1 MGYCSY
7 NGQRVPGNKQNCTKP
22 GTTWIEGEAKDSGF
36 QGNFF
41 IGQDFGNAVMNTLNP
56 DSPETE
62 EDFLGYMKR
71 RADDDPYG
79 LAIDSALTVAGGGIG
94 GQLLRKLGLGKLLK
108 AGITKKK
115 TITGTTTPVFKKG
128 TSGQLKKGSKW
139 GATSKEVTRPRF
151 IPGMAL
157 GFGAVQADRAGISTP
172 FNTPFSEQGQASA
185 QQRDLTNLE
194 NAIAGIDNKNSA
206 ADVEK
211 AATEKAAA
219 AQSKIDNMSFF
230 DKFKLGMKDPA
241 IAAQF
246 GAGLRDIG
254 GNQVGASEL
263 GKMQSTMATAAAA
276 GGPNAADFNATKVSD
291 TVLKDRFMTGSSI
304 FKIGDSETK
313 RKANAAEMVAMY
325 RSVQAKL
332 YAAGDR
338 TDDEYVMA
346 VLRAQSQKA

>member
-1 MGYCSY
+1 M
-7 NGQRVPGNKQNCTKP
+7 
-22 GTTWIEGEAKDSGF
+22 
-36 QGNFF
+36 
-41 IGQDFGNAVMNTLNP
+41 
-56 DSPETE
+56 
-62 EDFLGYMKR
+62 
-71 RADDDPYG
+71 
-79 LAIDSALTVAGGGIG
+79 
-94 GQLLRKLGLGKLLK
+94 RKLGLGKLLK
-108 AGITKKK
+108 SAVTKKK
-115 TITGTTTPVFKKG
+115 TKTIDKKPEIVNG
-128 TSGQLKKGSKW
+128 KIVKGSKY
-139 GATSKEVTRPRF
+139 GKTTTEVTRPRF

-157 GFGAVQADRAGISTP
+157 GYGAVQADRAGISTP

>member
-108 AGITKKK
+108 SAVTKKK
-115 TITGTTTPVFKKG
+115 TKTIDKKPEIVNG
-128 TSGQLKKGSKW
+128 KIVKGSKY
-139 GATSKEVTRPRF
+139 GKTTTEVTRPRF

-157 GFGAVQADRAGISTP
+157 GYGAVQADRAGISTP

-194 NAIAGIDNKNSA
+194 NAMAGIDNKNSA

-276 GGPNAADFNATKVSD
+276 GRPNAADFNATKVSD

>member
-108 AGITKKK
+108 SAVTKKK
-115 TITGTTTPVFKKG
+115 TKTIDKKPEIVNG
-128 TSGQLKKGSKW
+128 KIVKGSKY
-139 GATSKEVTRPRF
+139 GKTTTEVTRPRF

-157 GFGAVQADRAGISTP
+157 GYGAVQADRAGISTP

-194 NAIAGIDNKNSA
+194 NAMAGIDNKNSA

>member
-108 AGITKKK
+108 SAVTKKK
-115 TITGTTTPVFKKG
+115 TKTIDKKPEIVNG
-128 TSGQLKKGSKW
+128 KIVKGSKY
-139 GATSKEVTRPRF
+139 GKTTTEVTRPRF

-157 GFGAVQADRAGISTP
+157 GYGAVQADRAGISTP
-172 FNTPFSEQGQASA
+172 FNTPFSQEGQASA

-211 AATEKAAA
+211 AATEKATA

>member
-108 AGITKKK
+108 SAVTKKK
-115 TITGTTTPVFKKG
+115 TKTIDKKPEIVNG
-128 TSGQLKKGSKW
+128 KIVKGSKY
-139 GATSKEVTRPRF
+139 GKTTTEVTRPRF

-157 GFGAVQADRAGISTP
+157 GYGAVQADRAGISTP
-172 FNTPFSEQGQASA
+172 FNTPFSQEGQASA

-263 GKMQSTMATAAAA
+263 GRMQTDLASAAAS
-276 GGPNAADFNATKVSD
+276 GSGPSASLFNATKLSEAS
-291 TVLKDRFMTGSSI
+291 LMKRFTDNKPFFS
-304 FKIGDSETK
+304 IGDSEAK
-313 RKANAAEMVAMY
+313 REKKATYMTGLY
-325 RSVQAKL
+325 RSLQAELLAKNL
-332 YAAGDR
+332 PADDR
-338 TDDEYVMA
+338 TVMA
-346 VLRAQSQKA
+346 LLEEKFGKKA

>member
-22 GTTWIEGEAKDSGF
+22 GTTWIEEEAKDSGF

-41 IGQDFGNAVMNTLNP
+41 IGKDFGNAIMNTLDP
-56 DSPETE
+56 ESPETE
-62 EDFLGYMKR
+62 EDFSGYLKR

-108 AGITKKK
+108 SAVTKKK
-115 TITGTTTPVFKKG
+115 TKTIDKKPEIVNGKIVKGSKYGTTT
-128 TSGQLKKGSKW
+128 
-139 GATSKEVTRPRF
+139 KEVTRPRF

-157 GFGAVQADRAGISTP
+157 GYGAVQADRAGISTP
-172 FNTPFSEQGQASA
+172 FNTPFSQEGQASA

>member
-41 IGQDFGNAVMNTLNP
+41 IGKDFGNAIMNTLDP

-62 EDFLGYMKR
+62 EDFSGYLKR
-71 RADDDPYG
+71 RAEDDPYG

-108 AGITKKK
+108 SAVTKKK
-115 TITGTTTPVFKKG
+115 TVKTTKKPEIDPVTKRVKKGSTYGTTT
-128 TSGQLKKGSKW
+128 
-139 GATSKEVTRPRF
+139 KEVTRPRF

-157 GFGAVQADRAGISTP
+157 GYGAVQADRAGISTP
-172 FNTPFSEQGQASA
+172 FNTPFSQEGQASA